1 MRLFAYLLALSFG
14 LLPCYSLA
22 VSSEWENAEQSHSAV
37 RLIAS
42 SYKKNE
48 PANLGLQY
56 HLKDGWKIYW
66 RTPGDSGAPMKLD
79 WKKSKNI
86 KEVKLYWP
94 FPKRSMEEGIETFGY
109 KSNMVFPIEIT
120 PVDKTKPINANLDLE
135 YTICKEI
142 CLVEKASI
150 SLNIPAD
157 SEDEKLIEFI
167 DFHKKLI
174 PQPNGTY
181 GLKIESAGFTKDG
194 SILEVI
200 VTNSEPFNEMPE
212 LFIEGNPGFKY
223 HSPSIKYISG
233 KKGMIFHYKI
243 KSLTEKSTPLDEDIT
258 LTLVYRNNTAIEHG
272 FKLSL
277 ESEDKKKLK

>member
-1 MRLFAYLLALSFG
+1 MRLFSYLLALSFG

-22 VSSEWENAEQSHSAV
+22 VSSEWKNAEQSHSAV

-42 SYKKNE
+42 SYKKSE

-56 HLKDGWKIYW
+56 HIKDGWKIYW

-79 WKKSKNI
+79 WKKSRNI

-94 FPKRSMEEGIETFGY
+94 FPKRSIEEGIETFGY
-109 KSNMVFPIEIT
+109 KSNMVFPIEVT
-120 PVDKTKPINANLDLE
+120 PGDRAKPIDANLDLE

-167 DFHKKLI
+167 DFHKKLV
-174 PQPNGTY
+174 PQSNGTY
-181 GLKIESAGFTKDG
+181 GLKIESAELTKDG
-194 SILEVI
+194 NLK
-200 VTNSEPFNEMPE
+200 VTATNNEIFDEIPE

-223 HSPSIKYISG
+223 HSPSTKYISG
-233 KKGMIFHYKI
+233 KKGIIFTYKI
-243 KSLTEKSTPLDEDIT
+243 KALAEKPTPLDEDII
-258 LTLVYRNNTAIEHG
+258 LTLVYRNNTAIERSV
-272 FKLSL
+272 KLSL